1 MLEALSH
8 PEGVYAWVVL
18 PLLIFAA
25 RAFDMTLS
33 TLRILFISQGRTKL
47 APFIGFFEALIW
59 LIVMSQ
65 VLRHISNPM
74 NAVAYAA
81 GFAMGN
87 LAGLRL
93 EERLAM
99 GMRILRIILPPDAD
113 ELVADL
119 RKAGFGVTVVDG
131 DGLKGPVKIL
141 FTLVRRRDVTRA
153 LEIVRRHQASAFFS
167 VEDVRQAAQVFYP
180 RSFERTAPPALTPEG
195 KSPLALMRST
205 LHS

>member
-1 MLEALSH
+1 MPEALSD
-8 PEGVYAWVVL
+8 PQGIFAWVVL
-18 PLLIFAA
+18 PLAIFVA

-59 LIVMSQ
+59 VLVMSQ
-65 VLRHISNPM
+65 VLRNIANPM

-81 GFAMGN
+81 GFALGN
-87 LAGLRL
+87 LVGLRL

-119 RKAGFGVTVVDG
+119 RDQGLGVTVVDG
-131 DGLKGPVKIL
+131 EGWKGPVKIL
-141 FTLVRRRDVTRA
+141 FTLVRRRDVAKA
-153 LEIVRRHQASAFFS
+153 LEIVRRHHAGAFFS
-167 VEDVRQAAQVFYP
+167 IEDVRQAAHVYFP
-180 RSFERTAPPALTPEG
+180 RLRVAEAPVPAADSGLTPVQP
-195 KSPLALMRST
+195 S
-205 LHS
+205 

>member
-1 MLEALSH
+1 MFEALSD
-8 PEGVYAWVVL
+8 PQGIYASLVL

-47 APFIGFFEALIW
+47 APLIGFFEALIW
-59 LIVMSQ
+59 LLVMSQ
-65 VLRHISNPM
+65 VLRHIANPM

-87 LAGLRL
+87 LVGLRL

-113 ELVADL
+113 QLVADL
-119 RKAGFGVTVVDG
+119 REQGFGVTEVDG
-131 DGLKGPVKIL
+131 EGWKGPVKIL
-141 FTLVRRRDVTRA
+141 FTLVRRKDVPRA
-153 LEIVRRHQASAFFS
+153 LAIVRRHHAGAFFS
-167 VEDVRQAAQVFYP
+167 VEDVRQAAQVYYP
-180 RSFERTAPPALTPEG
+180 RIRDGGPASIPAADAGLTPVQP
-195 KSPLALMRST
+195 S
-205 LHS
+205 

>member
-1 MLEALSH
+1 MLDALSA
-8 PEGVYAWVVL
+8 PQGIYAWLVL
-18 PLLIFAA
+18 PLAIFVA

-47 APFIGFFEALIW
+47 APLFGFFEALIW
-59 LIVMSQ
+59 LLVMSQ
-65 VLRHISNPM
+65 VLKHIANPM

-87 LAGLRL
+87 LVGLRL

-119 RKAGFGVTVVDG
+119 REQGFGVTVVDG
-131 DGLKGPVKIL
+131 EGWKGPVKVL
-141 FTLVRRRDVTRA
+141 FTLVRRRDVSPA
-153 LEIVRRHQASAFFS
+153 LETVRRHHAGAFFS
-167 VEDVRQAAQVFYP
+167 VEDVRQAAQIYFP
-180 RSFERTAPPALTPEG
+180 RSLQRVDAVIPAADAGLTPVH
-195 KSPLALMRST
+195 PA
-205 LHS
+205 